1 MNTRMV
7 VWITHGLALAILERQ
22 LSEHG
27 GVAGVRDEA
36 LLDSTLARPQQL
48 FSYGAP
54 LSDLVQLTAS
64 LAYGLAHHR
73 PFVDG
78 NKHTAHMC
86 YRVFLM
92 LNDAKLMAPQ
102 EEKYV
107 ALMGL
112 AGGVWGKA
120 DFSLWLRPRVRLQGQ
135 GHLVV
140 VVLTKR

>member
-1 MNTRMV
+1 M
-7 VWITHGLALAILERQ
+7 
-22 LSEHG
+22 SEHG

-48 FSYGAP
+48 FSYGDP
-54 LSDLVQLTAS
+54 LPDLVELTAS

-78 NKHTAHMC
+78 NKRTAHMC
-86 YRVFLM
+86 YRLFLI
-92 LNDAKLMAPQ
+92 LNGAKLMASQ
-102 EEKYV
+102 EQKYV

-120 DFSLWLRPRVRLQGQ
+120 DFSLRLRPRVRLQRQ
-135 GHLVV
+135 GHLPSE
-140 VVLTKR
+140 LDG